1 MKDLTHIK
9 RFNESEENL
18 NISDV
23 SESLKTDE
31 EISIAGIK
39 QSNKFASESTTD
51 YTIGYIDGYKQAIK
65 DLNINTTKMPRII
78 IPNRLADVK
87 R

>member
-1 MKDLTHIK
+1 MENNKHIQS
-9 RFNESEENL
+9 FSEHQENL

-39 QSNKFASESTTD
+39 QSKKFASESTTD

-65 DLNINTTKMPRII
+65 DLNN
-78 IPNRLADVK
+78 NSH
-87 R
+87 

>member
-39 QSNKFASESTTD
+39 QSKKFASESTTD
-51 YTIGYIDGYKQAIK
+51 YTIGYIDGYNQAIK
-65 DLNINTTKMPRII
+65 DLNN
-78 IPNRLADVK
+78 NSH
-87 R
+87 

>member
-1 MKDLTHIK
+1 MKDNKHIK
-9 RFNESEENL
+9 SFNEATENL

-23 SESLKTDE
+23 SKSLKTDE

-39 QSNKFASESTTD
+39 QSKKFASESTTD

-65 DLNINTTKMPRII
+65 DLNN
-78 IPNRLADVK
+78 NSH
-87 R
+87 

>member
-1 MKDLTHIK
+1 MV
-9 RFNESEENL
+9 ESKNLEQNLDKSNENL

-39 QSNKFASESTTD
+39 QSKKFASESNTD

-65 DLNINTTKMPRII
+65 DLNN
-78 IPNRLADVK
+78 NSH
-87 R
+87 